1 MRIALDTMVLAYAE
15 GVDGPERQARTMT
28 VLSRFIEV
36 DIVLPTQTIGEL
48 YNVLT
53 RRSRLSTADARRR
66 LSDWIEGYRL
76 HPADEAV
83 FASALALAADKG
95 LQFWDALIL
104 ATAADA
110 DCLLLLSEDFQEG
123 FVWRGVTVVNPYAA
137 SPHPL
142 LAAVLKAARSRQEP
156 PL

>member
-15 GVDGPERQARTMT
+15 GVDGPERQAQTMT
-28 VLSRFIEV
+28 VLSCFIEA

-53 RRSRLSTADARRR
+53 RKNRLPTAQARRR
-66 LSDWIEGYRL
+66 LAGWIEGYRL
-76 HPADEAV
+76 HPAGEGV
-83 FASALALAADKG
+83 FVAALALAADKG

-110 DCLLLLSEDFQEG
+110 GCLLLLSEDFQDG
-123 FVWRGVTVVNPYAA
+123 FVWRGVTVANPYAA

-142 LAAVLKAARSRQEP
+142 LAALLEAARSRKDP